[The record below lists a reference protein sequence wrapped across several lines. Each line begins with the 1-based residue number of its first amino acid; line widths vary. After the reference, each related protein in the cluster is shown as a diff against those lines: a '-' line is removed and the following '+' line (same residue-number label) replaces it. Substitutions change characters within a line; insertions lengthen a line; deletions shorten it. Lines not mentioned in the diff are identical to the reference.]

1 MLAPLEDRRRQI
13 RHQSEGRGA
22 AVVETIVDEA
32 TGLSVRRRWLV
43 LVICASALFL
53 VGLDTTI
60 VTVGLSHIGA
70 GLGAEPGSLSWVVDA
85 YTVVFASLLITSGAL
100 ADRFGRRRVFQ
111 TGLVVFGAASLL
123 CAAAGDLPVLIAGR
137 ALQGIGASMLTPVA
151 LAIVVNAMPDPK
163 ERAQAIGVWGAMFG
177 LSMAAGPVVGGALI
191 TAFDWRAV
199 FWVNAPVVL
208 LALVLVA
215 ALVPESRGRR
225 IRRIDLP
232 GQLLLIV
239 VLGLAVA
246 LLIEAPGLGWT
257 SPVVLAGFGVLAV
270 LVWVFV
276 WVESR
281 RREPLIDPGLFRVP
295 SFTGAILGAVAVFVA
310 FSMTLLMTTLFLQD
324 AQGWAPLAA
333 GAATLPMAFG
343 ATVFAPVSGFM
354 VGRTGPQLPLLLAGT
369 LILAGGLCLITL
381 TGGMNVPA
389 LLMAYL
395 LIGTGIGFAN
405 APITNTAVSGLP
417 PERAGVAGGTASTA
431 RQLGTAIG
439 IALAGTLIAGVSPD
453 RFAAASLP
461 GWIIITACGGLLL
474 AVGTLTRHREAAP
487 A

>member
-1 MLAPLEDRRRQI
+1 MA
-13 RHQSEGRGA
+13 
-22 AVVETIVDEA
+22 ETIVDEA
-32 TGLSVRRRWLV
+32 PGLSVRRRWTV
-43 LVICASALFL
+43 LAICASALFL

-100 ADRFGRRRVFQ
+100 ADRFGRRSVFQ
-111 TGLVVFGAASLL
+111 TGLVLFGVASLL
-123 CAAAGDLPVLIAGR
+123 CATAGDLPVLIAAR
-137 ALQGIGASMLTPVA
+137 ALQGIGASMLSPVA

-191 TAFDWRAV
+191 AAFDWRAV
-199 FWVNAPVVL
+199 FWINIPVVF
-208 LALVLVA
+208 LALLLVT

-225 IRRIDLP
+225 VRRIDLP
-232 GQLLLIV
+232 GQLLLIA
-239 VLGLAVA
+239 VLGIAVA
-246 LLIEAPGLGWT
+246 LLIEAPRLRWA
-257 SPVVLAGFGVLAV
+257 SPVVLACLGALVV
-270 LVWVFV
+270 LVGVFV

-295 SFTGAILGAVAVFVA
+295 SFTGAIIGAVAVFVA

-324 AQGWAPLAA
+324 SQGWAPVVA
-333 GAATLPMAFG
+333 GAATLPMALG
-343 ATVFAPVSGFM
+343 ATVFAPVSGFL
-354 VGRTGPQLPLLLAGT
+354 VGRIGPRLPLLLAGT
-369 LILAGGLCLITL
+369 LILAGGLCLLIL
-381 TGGMNVPA
+381 TGGMNLPV
-389 LLMAYL
+389 LLVAYL
-395 LIGTGIGFAN
+395 LIGTGVGFAN

-439 IALAGTLIAGVSPD
+439 IALAGPLVAGVSPD

-461 GWIIITACGGLLL
+461 GWIVIAACGGLIL
-474 AVGTLTRHREAAP
+474 AVGTLARNRAATRA
-487 A
+487 